1 MASKYDKIQTAKDLV
16 SEVMMHGLSL
26 NQEDIC
32 RAQDI
37 FGHTPVEELAE
48 LANDIGRNDEH
59 GNPDPNGTW
68 SSGRRETRS
77 TFYQIAFNIWKWE
90 DATRFWNQHSNPD
103 REALRI
109 AQTDVKVATKKLD
122 QMEAANE
129 ALRQKAVKLDEDL
142 NTYVQKEFEARAA
155 LKEAEEE
162 IIRLKA
168 RLFDM
173 MEAQK

>member
-1 MASKYDKIQTAKDLV
+1 MASKYDNIKTAKDLV

-37 FGHTPVEELAE
+37 FGHSTIEELVD
-48 LANDIGRNDEH
+48 LANDIGRNDEN
-59 GNPDPNGTW
+59 GNPDPKGTW
-68 SSGRRETRS
+68 SSGRRGTRS
-77 TFYQIAFNIWKWE
+77 TFYQIAFNIWSWE

-103 REALRI
+103 KDTLTA
-109 AQTDVKVATKKLD
+109 AVAET
-122 QMEAANE
+122 
-129 ALRQKAVKLDEDL
+129 KAVKAELKRKNEAYESLRERAVNLDANL
-142 NTYVQKEFEARAA
+142 SNYVQKEFEARAA
-155 LKEAEEE
+155 LKEAEAE

>member
-1 MASKYDKIQTAKDLV
+1 MASKYDNIKTAKDLV

-37 FGHTPVEELAE
+37 FGHSTIEELVD
-48 LANDIGRNDEH
+48 LANDIGRNDEN
-59 GNPDPNGTW
+59 GNPDPKGTW

-77 TFYQIAFNIWKWE
+77 TFYQIAFNIWSWE

-103 REALRI
+103 KDTLMVAVAEARAAKNDLKRMNEAFESLRE
-109 AQTDVKVATKKLD
+109 KATKLD
-122 QMEAANE
+122 A
-129 ALRQKAVKLDEDL
+129 DL
-142 NTYVQKEFEARAA
+142 SKYVQKEFEARAA
-155 LKEAEEE
+155 LKEAEAE

-168 RLFDM
+168 RLFDV

>member
-1 MASKYDKIQTAKDLV
+1 MASKYDNIKTAKDLV

-37 FGHTPVEELAE
+37 FGHSTIEELVD
-48 LANDIGRNDEH
+48 LANDIGRNDEN
-59 GNPDPNGTW
+59 GNPDPKGTW

-77 TFYQIAFNIWKWE
+77 TFYQIAFNIWSWE

-103 REALRI
+103 RDSL
-109 AQTDVKVATKKLD
+109 TVAV
-122 QMEAANE
+122 A
-129 ALRQKAVKLDEDL
+129 
-142 NTYVQKEFEARAA
+142 EARAVKNE
-155 LKEAEEE
+155 LKRMNEAFESLREKATNLDADLKAEAE

-173 MEAQK
+173 MEALK

>member
-1 MASKYDKIQTAKDLV
+1 MASKYDNIKTAKDLV

-37 FGHTPVEELAE
+37 FGHSTIEELVV
-48 LANDIGRNDEH
+48 LANDIGWNDEN
-59 GNPDPNGTW
+59 GNPDPKGTR
-68 SSGRRETRS
+68 SSGRRGTRS
-77 TFYQIAFNIWKWE
+77 TFYQIAFNIWNWE

-103 REALRI
+103 KDTLGAAVKEAKAELKR
-109 AQTDVKVATKKLD
+109 K
-122 QMEAANE
+122 NE
-129 ALRQKAVKLDEDL
+129 AYESLRERAVNLDSNL
-142 NTYVQKEFEARAA
+142 SNYVQKEFEARTA
-155 LKEAEEE
+155 LKEAEAE